1 MEKGRQLL
9 RSESGGG
16 DEGGIYSVT
25 TGQYVPT
32 VKVVPHV
39 LWQHYDHV
47 IDEGRFAGRYAW
59 RQTGKHKAGVISQ
72 DQAFKHKGR
81 EVRNETNWFGF
92 SDINASVKV
101 ELHLL

>member
-1 MEKGRQLL
+1 MTNVQVVDSWSPSIPAGEQCTLMEKGRQLL

-47 IDEGRFAGRYAW
+47 IDEGRFAGRYA
-59 RQTGKHKAGVISQ
+59 
-72 DQAFKHKGR
+72 
-81 EVRNETNWFGF
+81 
-92 SDINASVKV
+92 
-101 ELHLL
+101 